1 MLDYYKLLN
10 INKRA
15 TNDEIKK
22 AYRVAALFWHPDKN
36 KSEQAHQKFID
47 ITEAYN
53 ILLDPHKR
61 KVYDELFD
69 EEKDIILKPKQPQYE
84 QNRKNEKRNSYYEWI
99 KEEQKKAEK
108 LTFISVDKILTE
120 GFHFIDEYGWVIFA
134 IFMIIWFIIFL
145 TYK

>member
-10 INKRA
+10 INKKA

-53 ILLDPHKR
+53 ILLDPYKR
-61 KVYDELFD
+61 KVYDELFG
-69 EEKDIILKPKQPQYE
+69 EQTDIILRPNQPNYE
-84 QNRKNEKRNSYYEWI
+84 KNDVNVKRKVYNEWI
-99 KEEQKKAEK
+99 KEERRKAEK
-108 LTFISVDKILTE
+108 LTFISADKILTE
-120 GFHFIDEYGWVIFA
+120 GFHFIDQYGWVIF
-134 IFMIIWFIIFL
+134 IVFMLIWFIIFL
-145 TYK
+145 NLK